1 MYFDPISA
9 GIGLLGST
17 IGAFGK
23 ERARQ
28 QAHEQKLKQ
37 TRLQNQQM
45 VARYQQQLKMRR
57 SAIQRADAQYATKKV
72 QYEIASLNLDRQAAA
87 AYLAEEAQLNEIF
100 KSAKFAQQS
109 DNIAREKTAGKRSA
123 RNVSGNTAARGAA
136 LDQADYG
143 RKEAARAENLFG
155 QTFASNL
162 RRDAKNQEFNS
173 AKLSAWAAVSQP
185 PVRTEIPDAPI
196 QLDAP
201 AYQGGGMFAMDML
214 GGAVSAFGA
223 GYAGGQQNR
232 ALKMRNPTG
241 TA

>member
-9 GIGLLGST
+9 GIGLIGST

-23 ERARQ
+23 EKARRDK
-28 QAHEQKLKQ
+28 HEQQLKQ

-45 VARYQQQLKMRR
+45 MRRYQQQLKIRN
-57 SAIQRADAQYATKKV
+57 AQIKRADAAYNLKKV
-72 QYEIASLNLDRQAAA
+72 QYDIASLNLDKQAAA

-100 KSAKFAQQS
+100 KSAKFTQQA
-109 DNIAREKTAGKRSA
+109 DNIAREKTAGKRAA
-123 RNVSGNTAARGAA
+123 RNVTGNTAARGAA

-173 AKLSAWAAVSQP
+173 AKLSAWSAVSQP
-185 PVRTEIPDAPI
+185 PVRTELPLAPT

-241 TA
+241 